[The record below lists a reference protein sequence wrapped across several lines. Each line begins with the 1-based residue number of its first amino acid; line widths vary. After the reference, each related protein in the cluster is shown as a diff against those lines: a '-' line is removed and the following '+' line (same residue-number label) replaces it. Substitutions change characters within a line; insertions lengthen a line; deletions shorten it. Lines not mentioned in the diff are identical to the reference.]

1 MSQQAGY
8 SPSFKRPAEILR
20 MRRKK
25 ARSEGVGSGG
35 RGAISSP
42 CEGAS
47 ISAVRPLST
56 GPLFGQGRSGG
67 GVKRRNPFT
76 SIENTFS
83 SPAKK
88 KVFIYTD
95 DDADSSDYVK
105 PGGAAGLEGEKS
117 TTRTLPFSER
127 LLQAEELSKDVP
139 SKKPTSLSEDDSLFE
154 DEDLF
159 QEERTP
165 ILKSPQA
172 GAVTSIAPPA
182 CVEYPAD
189 WSLKTRLLFTSLL
202 PFSWAV
208 QPRATEEA
216 QGLTQ
221 HCRGQYTTIPQS
233 IQDPRTS
240 AELRCGFQQCL
251 QFWQHPS
258 LSWLSLFPR
267 IGVERSFTGK
277 NIPWAQDMALQRSLM
292 SEWSVSLS
300 SLYSLLKARLCPYF
314 YVCSYQFTAL
324 FRASGLAGN
333 SSITALLTPTTR
345 GLREAMKAEGIEFT
359 LPLLEE
365 RRKKSKEQGSTSHS
379 QETDGEEGETLSEAS
394 DKEDDDDDDGG
405 FSWLTEMGVQDKIK
419 KPDNI
424 SIKLHNERNSVCLD
438 HKPESVVC
446 VSGTHTFTLI
456 NFLINCK
463 SLVAGAGSQAGL
475 PPTLLAPTAFRG
487 ATLHSL
493 KARSVNVKTQ
503 VRAGYQDVCSL
514 EVTGPI
520 MPHSLHAL
528 TRLLRPAQRGG
539 FSTAL
544 YTHEPTAVL
553 NTHTTTREQ
562 VSHTHTTPPSY
573 RTHTTTREQVSHTHT
588 TPPSYRTHTTTREQV
603 SHTHTTPPSYRT
615 HTTTREQA
623 VELDG
628 CGLHPSTI
636 QQLREPSTLGKS
648 PLRQLHLN
656 NYSYTWKS

>member
-20 MRRKK
+20 MRRKTV
-25 ARSEGVGSGG
+25 RSEGVSSGG
-35 RGAISSP
+35 RG
-42 CEGAS
+42 EGAS
-47 ISAVRPLST
+47 IPAVRPFSP

-67 GVKRRNPFT
+67 GVKRRNPFA

-95 DDADSSDYVK
+95 DDADSSDSVK
-105 PGGAAGLEGEKS
+105 PDALFSSNGHTKVRGLFWCIVS
-117 TTRTLPFSER
+117 QHF
-127 LLQAEELSKDVP
+127 
-139 SKKPTSLSEDDSLFE
+139 
-154 DEDLF
+154 
-159 QEERTP
+159 
-165 ILKSPQA
+165 ILCVCVCQSPKA

-189 WSLKTRLLFTSLL
+189 WSLKTHLLFTSLL
-202 PFSWAV
+202 PFSWAE

-233 IQDPRTS
+233 IQDPRSS

-267 IGVERSFTGK
+267 IGAERSFTGK
-277 NIPWAQDMALQRSLM
+277 NVPWAQDMALQQSFM
-292 SEWSVSLS
+292 SECVCLYYLKMSLS

-333 SSITALLTPTTR
+333 SRITALLTPTTR
-345 GLREAMKAEGIEFT
+345 GLREAMKADVSIEFT

-365 RRKKSKEQGSTSHS
+365 RRKSKEQGPT
-379 QETDGEEGETLSEAS
+379 
-394 DKEDDDDDDGG
+394 EDCDNDDDDGG

-424 SIKLHNERNSVCLD
+424 SIKLHKERNSVCLD

-446 VSGTHTFTLI
+446 VSGAHTFTLI

-463 SLVAGAGSQAGL
+463 TLVAGAGSQAGL
-475 PPTLLAPTAFRG
+475 PPHP
-487 ATLHSL
+487 
-493 KARSVNVKTQ
+493 
-503 VRAGYQDVCSL
+503 
-514 EVTGPI
+514 TGPY
-520 MPHSLHAL
+520 SL
-528 TRLLRPAQRGG
+528 QR
-539 FSTAL
+539 
-544 YTHEPTAVL
+544 
-553 NTHTTTREQ
+553 
-562 VSHTHTTPPSY
+562 SY
-573 RTHTTTREQVSHTHT
+573 
-588 TPPSYRTHTTTREQV
+588 
-603 SHTHTTPPSYRT
+603 
-615 HTTTREQA
+615 QA

-636 QQLREPSTLGKS
+636 QQLQEPSTLGKS
-648 PLRQLHLN
+648 SLRQLHLN